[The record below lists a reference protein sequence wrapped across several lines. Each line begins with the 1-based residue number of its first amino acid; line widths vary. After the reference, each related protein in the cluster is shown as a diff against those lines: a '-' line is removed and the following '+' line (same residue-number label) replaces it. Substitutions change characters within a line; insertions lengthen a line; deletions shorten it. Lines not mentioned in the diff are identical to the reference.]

1 MLVENVDYE
10 LIPVENDEH
19 WQIRIKRGEFIET
32 VFQFG
37 KLKVENEYLHFDYN
51 LIYSP
56 IDELT
61 EQNESLQ
68 NVVKDILFSVME
80 SAIGSENAEG

>member
-1 MLVENVDYE
+1 MLVENIDYE

-19 WQIRIKRGEFIET
+19 WQIRIKKGEFIET
-32 VFQFG
+32 IFQFG

-61 EQNESLQ
+61 EQNKSLQ

-80 SAIGSENAEG
+80 SAIGNENAEG

>member
-19 WQIRIKRGEFIET
+19 WQIRIKKGEFIET